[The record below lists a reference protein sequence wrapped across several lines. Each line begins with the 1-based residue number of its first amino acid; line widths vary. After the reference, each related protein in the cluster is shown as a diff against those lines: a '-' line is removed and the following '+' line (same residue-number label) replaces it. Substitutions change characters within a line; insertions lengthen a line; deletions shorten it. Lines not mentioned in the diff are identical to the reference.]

1 MKPSKDHLQVT
12 PAGSIVD
19 QQGGVLYDA
28 DSISDLSAAA
38 KQRLA
43 ELHTLYPGLEWEGQA
58 GQLGA
63 DDYLLREGLLPPP
76 PDHRS

>member
-1 MKPSKDHLQVT
+1 MMKPSRDRLHVT

-19 QQGGVLYDA
+19 QHGGALYDA
-28 DSISDLSAAA
+28 DSISDLTAAA

-43 ELHTLYPGLEWEGQA
+43 ELHMLYPDLEWEGQA

-63 DDYLLREGLLPPP
+63 GDYLLREGWLTPP
-76 PDHRS
+76 PDHR